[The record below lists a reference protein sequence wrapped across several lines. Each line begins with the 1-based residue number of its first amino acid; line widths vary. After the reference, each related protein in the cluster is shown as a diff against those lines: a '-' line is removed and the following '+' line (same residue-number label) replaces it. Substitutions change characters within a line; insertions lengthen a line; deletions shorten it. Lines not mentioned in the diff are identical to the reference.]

1 MKRSPRQGA
10 TRGASIALAGML
22 VGLGVAVF
30 AKAVYLVGFDRL
42 TLEHILGPGMVAV
55 GLLRLRLQRVLDA
68 SARRREGA
76 EVDLVDGSHGTRGG
90 SDGDPT

>member
-1 MKRSPRQGA
+1 MRRKA

-42 TLEHILGPGMVAV
+42 TLEHILGPGMVAI

-68 SARRREGA
+68 RDPRGDIDGA
-76 EVDLVDGSHGTRGG
+76 SEADSSGG
-90 SDGDPT
+90 ADGDPT

>member
-1 MKRSPRQGA
+1 MNRGKRSV
-10 TRGASIALAGML
+10 SLMLAGLL

-42 TLEHILGPGMVAV
+42 TVEHILGPGMVLI

-68 SARRREGA
+68 GHRNNGPAQ
-76 EVDLVDGSHGTRGG
+76 VDSVEDVLGG
-90 SDGDPT
+90 HDGDPS

>member
-1 MKRSPRQGA
+1 MRRRA
-10 TRGASIALAGML
+10 TRGASVALAGML

-42 TLEHILGPGMVAV
+42 TVEHVLGPGMVVV

-68 SARRREGA
+68 AQRRA
-76 EVDLVDGSHGTRGG
+76 DGG
-90 SDGDPT
+90 SDGDEA